1 MDILKNIINEP
12 VQGFVDK
19 VMLFLPNLFA
29 AVLILIFGLIAGW
42 LTRIVLARVF
52 HILKLDGFSERSG
65 LKRMLGKGGLVV
77 PLSALL
83 ARIVGGLVVFVF
95 FLMSLDSLDLDIIHN
110 LIERLFA
117 YLPNVF
123 VAVVIV
129 FLGGMAGNF
138 LGRAALIASVNAGL
152 RMSGLVGR
160 FVKYLVYFLSI
171 TMAMEQLG
179 IGKETVL
186 LAFAILFSGIVLAL
200 AIAFGLG
207 GQAVAREYL
216 ENRLRE
222 PPSEDDIRHL

>member
-1 MDILKNIINEP
+1 MDRLKNIINEP
-12 VQGFVDK
+12 FRGFVDK
-19 VMLFLPNLFA
+19 VLHFLPNLFA
-29 AVLILIFGLIAGW
+29 AVLILLLGLIVGW
-42 LTRIVLARVF
+42 LTRMVLARLF
-52 HILKLDGFSERSG
+52 NILKLDEFSERSG
-65 LKRMLGKGGLVV
+65 LKQMLGKGGLIV

-83 ARIVGGLVVFVF
+83 ARIIGGLVVFVF
-95 FLMSLDSLDLDIIHN
+95 LLLSLDSLDLDIIHN
-110 LIERLFA
+110 LIEKLFA

-123 VAVVIV
+123 VAVVII

-138 LGRAALIASVNAGL
+138 LGRAALIAAVNAGL
-152 RMSGLVGR
+152 RMSGVVGR
-160 FVKYLVYFLSI
+160 LVKYLVYFLSI

-216 ENRLRE
+216 EKRLKE
-222 PPSEDDIRHL
+222 TPAEDDIRHL

>member
-1 MDILKNIINEP
+1 MDIFERIVSEP
-12 VQGFVDK
+12 VQGFFDK
-19 VMLFLPNLFA
+19 VLQFLPNLLA
-29 AVLILIFGLIAGW
+29 AVLILLFGLLAGW
-42 LTRIVLARVF
+42 LTRMVMARFFNAV
-52 HILKLDGFSERSG
+52 KMDAFSERSG
-65 LKRMLGKGGLVV
+65 LKRMLSRGGLGV
-77 PLSALL
+77 PLPALL
-83 ARIVGGLVVFVF
+83 ARTLGGLVVFVF
-95 FLMSLDSLDLDIIHN
+95 FLISLDSLDLDIIHS
-110 LIERLFA
+110 LIEKLFG

-138 LGRAALIASVNAGL
+138 LGRATLIASVNTGL
-152 RMSGLVGR
+152 RMSGLLGR

-171 TMAMEQLG
+171 TMAVEQLG

-216 ENRLRE
+216 EKRFRE
-222 PPSEDDIRHL
+222 PPSEDDIQHL